1 MYTIKQVSEITNLS
15 THTIRY
21 YDKEGLLPFISR
33 TESGIRKFSDTDLE
47 WINLITCFKNTG
59 MHIKQIKQYIDW
71 YIIGINTFDERKQL
85 LLSHRDSV
93 IKQME
98 ELQFNLD
105 KINKK
110 IEYYNIEK
118 SIHPELKRW

>member
-1 MYTIKQVSEITNLS
+1 MYTIKQVSEITNIS
-15 THTIRY
+15 PYTIRY

-33 TESGIRKFSDTDLE
+33 SESGIRKFSDTDLE
-47 WINLITCFKNTG
+47 WLNLITCLKNTG
-59 MHIKQIKQYIDW
+59 MHIKDIKQYIDW
-71 YIIGINTFDERKQL
+71 YILGIDTFDNRKNL
-85 LLSHRDSV
+85 LLEHRKNV
-93 IKQME
+93 LKQME

-118 SIHPELKRW
+118 SVHPELKR

>member
-1 MYTIKQVSEITNLS
+1 MHTIKKVSEITNIS
-15 THTIRY
+15 PYTIRY
-21 YDKEGLLPFISR
+21 YDKEGLLPFVSR

-47 WINLITCFKNTG
+47 WLKLITCLKNTG
-59 MHIKQIKQYIDW
+59 MHIKDIKQYIDW
-71 YIIGINTFDERKQL
+71 YIIGMDTFDNRKNL
-85 LLSHRDSV
+85 LLEHRKTV
-93 IKQME
+93 LKQME

-118 SIHPELKRW
+118 SIHPELKR

>member
-15 THTIRY
+15 PHTIRY

-33 TESGIRKFSDTDLE
+33 KENGIRSFSDTDLE
-47 WINLITCFKNTG
+47 WINLITCLKNTG

-71 YIIGINTFDERKQL
+71 YIVGIDTFDDRKNL
-85 LLSHRDSV
+85 LLSHRENV
-93 IKQME
+93 INQMSD
-98 ELQFNLD
+98 LQTNLN

-118 SIHPELKRW
+118 SVHPELNR